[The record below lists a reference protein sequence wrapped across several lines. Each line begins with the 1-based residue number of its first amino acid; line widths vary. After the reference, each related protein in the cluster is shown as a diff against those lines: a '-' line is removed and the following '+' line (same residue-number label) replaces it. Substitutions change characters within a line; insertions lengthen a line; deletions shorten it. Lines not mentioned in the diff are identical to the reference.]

1 MMRAALGARRAL
13 VPALALA
20 ALVLVVGCGPET
32 PPLGPEQTCVKACE
46 TRVDGCSPRECRRG
60 CNIVVDRLV
69 EREGDHVLACVA
81 RAASIAPPPGEHACG
96 DRAWARCAIRVG
108 PYADGGPP
116 APPPPRDDVF
126 EDEGD

>member
-1 MMRAALGARRAL
+1 MPAAIGAPRAVAAALVL
-13 VPALALA
+13 LALA
-20 ALVLVVGCGPET
+20 AGCGPET
-32 PPLGPEQTCVKACE
+32 PPTGPEQTCVKACE

-60 CNIVVDRLV
+60 CNLVVDRLV

-81 RAASIAPPPGEHACG
+81 RAASAAPDPGEKACG
-96 DRAWARCAIRVG
+96 DRAWARCAFRLGV
-108 PYADGGPP
+108 YADGGPP